1 MFKRVVV
8 EDTVRIPPA
17 MFGESYENVVG
28 KILSQKYAGTVHE
41 DLGYVIVV
49 SSYKFNPVGKLM
61 PGDGGSYHQVTFE
74 LVTFM
79 PELQEALEGEV
90 VEIEDFGAFVR
101 IGPVDSLLHVSQ
113 VADDFMSF
121 EGSQG
126 TLTGRESKRTLRKG
140 DVVRVRVVAVS
151 IGKGAMGDKVGV
163 TARQPFLGKLEW
175 IEEDLKKA
183 GAGKAP
189 RQEGGGDG

>member
-1 MFKRVVV
+1 VIV

-17 MFGESYENVVG
+17 MFGESHDSVVG
-28 KILSQKYAGTVHE
+28 KLLAQKYGGTVHE
-41 DLGYVIVV
+41 DLGYVIIVI
-49 SSYKFNPVGKLM
+49 SFKFNPVGKLM

-74 LVTFM
+74 LLTFV
-79 PELQEALEGEV
+79 PELQEVLEGEV

-121 EGSQG
+121 DGGQG
-126 TLTGRESKRTLRKG
+126 TLAGRESKRVLRKG
-140 DVVRVRVVAVS
+140 DIVRVRIVAVS

-175 IEEDLKKA
+175 IDEDLKKA
-183 GAGKAP
+183 GRGSK
-189 RQEGGGDG
+189 QEATAADG

>member
-126 TLTGRESKRTLRKG
+126 TLTGRESNRTLRKG